1 MTEEERPEAKEQEAC
16 FAAIRET
23 VQRLSR
29 LMDTAYQQY
38 SQLVEQVVKDRITG
52 EQEIERIMD
61 GLMDFGDNPRLLEL
75 YKPSAAMSITNT
87 PLLWESTLPSSGS
100 SLRKR
105 RMGIRIL
112 RRWKHESAGDQAL
125 HQLAGRWNTETSTA
139 LHL

>member
-1 MTEEERPEAKEQEAC
+1 MTEEEKTEREAC

-61 GLMDFGDNPRLLEL
+61 GLMDFGDDQRFLAL
-75 YKPSAAMSITNT
+75 YK
-87 PLLWESTLPSSGS
+87 TLCRHVYYKYPDLVGE
-100 SLRKR
+100 
-105 RMGIRIL
+105 
-112 RRWKHESAGDQAL
+112 H
-125 HQLAGRWNTETSTA
+125 TA
-139 LHL
+139 LFRLQFEETEDGDTDTEEVKT

>member
-1 MTEEERPEAKEQEAC
+1 MTEEEKTEREAC

-61 GLMDFGDNPRLLEL
+61 GLMDFGDDQRFLAL
-75 YKPSAAMSITNT
+75 YKALCRHVHDKHP
-87 PLLWESTLPSSGS
+87 TLVREHIALFRTQFEERADEETQQAQGGE
-100 SLRKR
+100 R
-105 RMGIRIL
+105 
-112 RRWKHESAGDQAL
+112 HEGTGD
-125 HQLAGRWNTETSTA
+125 
-139 LHL
+139 